1 MNPRVEAV
9 CKLFVQTFFAD
20 LGATEEMTIGET
32 KAFLKKQ
39 KIDVEVSNQFL
50 NEPSTEEKEPVPSI
64 ELQQVEV
71 RQQEDQPKETDSQ
84 T

>member
-1 MNPRVEAV
+1 
-9 CKLFVQTFFAD
+9 
-20 LGATEEMTIGET
+20 
-32 KAFLKKQ
+32 
-39 KIDVEVSNQFL
+39 VSNQFL
-50 NEPSTEEKEPVPSI
+50 NEPSTEEKEPVPSL